1 MRNVILILMLAL
13 ACVMV
18 LFAVQNTQPVTVRFL
33 TFESGQTPLA
43 LVMVLSAAAGAAL
56 VALFLIWD
64 QVRHGFRRWRM
75 GRQMSGLER
84 RLVELEGQVATLTQ
98 ENAALKASAAPAPS
112 EPAPP
117 PDRPVAGG
125 SADQS
130 R

>member
-56 VALFLIWD
+56 VTLFLIWD

-98 ENAALKASAAPAPS
+98 ENAALKAGAAPAS
-112 EPAPP
+112 SQPAPQ
-117 PDRPVAGG
+117 PDRPVASDDAG
-125 SADQS
+125 AL